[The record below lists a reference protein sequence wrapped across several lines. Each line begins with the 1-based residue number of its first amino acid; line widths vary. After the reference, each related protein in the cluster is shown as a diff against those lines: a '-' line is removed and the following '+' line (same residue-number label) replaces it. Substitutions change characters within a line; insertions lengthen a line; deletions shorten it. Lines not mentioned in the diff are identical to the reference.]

1 MVTPFPSNGDPN
13 RLWPPEA
20 IHPRQ
25 LRSHRNDL
33 GVKTVFLLGILFV
46 IGCSGCM
53 ATGGNVAILTKANLV
68 ALGSVK
74 SESQFSVFEV
84 AIGRPGDTFDK
95 RFDFSIRL
103 SSGRVIKSDSFTREL
118 VKSVATR
125 INVLNSGEWG
135 MGHVSYGVEGYS
147 FVFQEERLVGFKA
160 AEISLPNGTRLSAT
174 LGDASARTFFPLPL
188 TTEQFQLLF
197 GKPDSVERRKTL

>member
-1 MVTPFPSNGDPN
+1 M
-13 RLWPPEA
+13 
-20 IHPRQ
+20 
-25 LRSHRNDL
+25 
-33 GVKTVFLLGILFV
+33 KTVFLLGILFV

-95 RFDFSIRL
+95 RFYFSIRL

-135 MGHVSYGVEGYS
+135 TGHVSYGVEGYS
-147 FVFQEERLVGFKA
+147 FFFQEERLVGFKA
-160 AEISLPNGTRLSAT
+160 SEI
-174 LGDASARTFFPLPL
+174 
-188 TTEQFQLLF
+188 
-197 GKPDSVERRKTL
+197 